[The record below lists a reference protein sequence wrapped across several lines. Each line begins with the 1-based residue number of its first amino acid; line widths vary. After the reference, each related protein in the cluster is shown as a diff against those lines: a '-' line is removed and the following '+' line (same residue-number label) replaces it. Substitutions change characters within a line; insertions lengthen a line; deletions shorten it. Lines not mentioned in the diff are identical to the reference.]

1 MARYWR
7 DVTAVEQAA
16 GDKRKKRAVDIWCD
30 CEVVQVANGS
40 TDTGLLNKMQPEQPA
55 KCKKLLDAGAVRLK
69 WPADLEREEQES
81 FTWCILTK
89 DNWNEETVLGW
100 RLSAAE
106 LGKRAEAAK
115 TAPKRRRM
123 REE

>member
-1 MARYWR
+1 MCSLHG
-7 DVTAVEQAA
+7 VLSAVGAVSALHGAERV
-16 GDKRKKRAVDIWCD
+16 RKGCAVPKGCD
-30 CEVVQVANGS
+30 TRQ
-40 TDTGLLNKMQPEQPA
+40 MQPEQPA

-115 TAPKRRRM
+115 TAPKRRRV

>member
-1 MARYWR
+1 MTQSTRLGMGSESAARRVRERLR
-7 DVTAVEQAA
+7 DCIAV
-16 GDKRKKRAVDIWCD
+16 GKFTSDK
-30 CEVVQVANGS
+30 
-40 TDTGLLNKMQPEQPA
+40 QPA

-115 TAPKRRRM
+115 TAPKRRRV